1 MFETTLRHPII
12 ASKNTFFWF
21 KIGVLENIFLFNE
34 GEKCVKKLILK
45 RRKYS

>member
-1 MFETTLRHPII
+1 MFETMLRHPII

-21 KIGVLENIFLFNE
+21 KIRAIGNIFFNE

-45 RRKYS
+45 RRKDS

>member
-1 MFETTLRHPII
+1 MFETIVKTPVI

-21 KIGVLENIFLFNE
+21 KIRVLGNIFFNE

-45 RRKYS
+45 RRKN